1 MVLFKPWSAAAN
13 VEFSSGLS
21 NLSGR
26 CLSVSLTLLFL
37 MPTGPATA
45 PESLSVVSFNVS
57 SLGVTWQ
64 RPNNIAINGILRNY
78 VLKYCLT
85 GDEGVPI
92 TNSCVMLQNISQDTT
107 TKILTGLKHYTT
119 YSIHIAAMTI
129 DTGPFASRIQTTG
142 LCEESMLTNITQG

>member
-1 MVLFKPWSAAAN
+1 
-13 VEFSSGLS
+13 
-21 NLSGR
+21 
-26 CLSVSLTLLFL
+26 
-37 MPTGPATA
+37 MPTGPARA

-78 VLKYCLT
+78 VLKYCLI

-107 TKILTGLKHYTT
+107 TKTLTGLKHYTT
-119 YSIHIAAMTI
+119 YSLHIAAVTI
-129 DTGPFASRIQTTG
+129 DTGPFTSKTQTTG
-142 LCEESMLTNITQG
+142 LCEDIFQAC